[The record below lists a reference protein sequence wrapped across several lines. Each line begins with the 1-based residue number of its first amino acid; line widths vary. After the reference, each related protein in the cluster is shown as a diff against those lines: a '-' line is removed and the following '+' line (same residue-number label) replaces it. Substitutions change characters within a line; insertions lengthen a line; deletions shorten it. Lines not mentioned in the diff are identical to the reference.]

1 MGKKRIF
8 CRNSKIKVR
17 GVSRRGK
24 RGKKSQKP
32 KKPKATWP
40 KSTKPKGHKLTIFYK
55 GISPIDVF
63 KFMGSGS
70 EKRAKDFLK
79 SKKEDTSIAR
89 INLEKIGS

>member
-24 RGKKSQKP
+24 KSRKPKRGQKP
-32 KKPKATWP
+32 KVV
-40 KSTKPKGHKLTIFYK
+40 KPKGHKLTIFYK

-63 KFMGSGS
+63 RFMGSGS

-89 INLEKIGS
+89 VNLERIGL